1 MKKNEIKTRAISEI
15 KANLNKLIMDL
26 NNDLTWE
33 QKAVN
38 EEEDYKNLLKKQNAS
53 TLTIKTIQSCYKILE
68 QVVKIEK
75 KLK

>member
-1 MKKNEIKTRAISEI
+1 MKKNEIKTGAISEI

-26 NNDLTWE
+26 NNDLGWE
-33 QKAVN
+33 QRAVS

>member
-1 MKKNEIKTRAISEI
+1 MKKNEIKTGAISEI

-26 NNDLTWE
+26 NNDLGWE
-33 QKAVN
+33 QRAVN

>member
-1 MKKNEIKTRAISEI
+1 MKKNEIKTGAISEI

-26 NNDLTWE
+26 NNDLSWE

-38 EEEDYKNLLKKQNAS
+38 DEEDYKNLLKKQNAS
-53 TLTIKTIQSCYKILE
+53 TQTIKTISSCYKILE

>member
-1 MKKNEIKTRAISEI
+1 MKKNEIKTGAISEI

>member
-1 MKKNEIKTRAISEI
+1 MKKNEIKTGAINEI

-26 NNDLTWE
+26 NNDLGWE
-33 QKAVN
+33 QRAVN

>member
-1 MKKNEIKTRAISEI
+1 MKKNEIKTGAISEI

-26 NNDLTWE
+26 NNDLGWE

>member
-1 MKKNEIKTRAISEI
+1 MKKNEIKTGAISEI
-15 KANLNKLIMDL
+15 KANLNKVIMDL
-26 NNDLTWE
+26 NNDLGWE
-33 QKAVN
+33 QRAVN

>member
-1 MKKNEIKTRAISEI
+1 MKKNEIKSEAISEI

-26 NNDLTWE
+26 NNDLGWE
-33 QKAVN
+33 QKAIN
-38 EEEDYKNLLKKQNAS
+38 DEEDYKNLLKKQNAS
-53 TLTIKTIQSCYKILE
+53 TQTIKTISSCYKILE

>member
-1 MKKNEIKTRAISEI
+1 MKKNEIKTGAISEI

-26 NNDLTWE
+26 NNDLSWE
-33 QKAVN
+33 QRALN

>member
-1 MKKNEIKTRAISEI
+1 MKKNEIKTEAISEI

-26 NNDLTWE
+26 NNDLGWE
-33 QKAVN
+33 QRAVN

>member
-1 MKKNEIKTRAISEI
+1 MKKNEIKTGAISEI
-15 KANLNKLIMDL
+15 KENLNKLIMDL
-26 NNDLTWE
+26 NNDLGWE
-33 QKAVN
+33 QRAVN